1 MTQVLR
7 HVASAVISASLTMAG
22 THGKAAAQQSY
33 MALPAPQK
41 LELPPQ
47 PWEGDQQPH
56 TLSVVEWNRDGFRF
70 WGWYGLNN
78 GRGMGLMRSHDLV
91 HWTKYEG
98 NPLWLNARW
107 PSAVEVAEDGAKVL
121 YLAITRDYDTPSS
134 RIVLARSEDGIHLA
148 ELGNLVDKVPNQRN
162 QNPNLFH
169 DPVSGTF
176 YLTFYRGN
184 DTDSFDLIS
193 KNAPTPQRLAQAP
206 ERRLM
211 HTTQTVAAPNLLYA
225 PRGGQG
231 HRGVYYLATEIFP
244 GRYGNDKGDDWQVK
258 VFVSSRPDGQF
269 KPVAGNP
276 VQSGGRACLFQH
288 EFGGR
293 FYGYQSRIDHSTEQW
308 DMEVL
313 VTDMP

>member
-1 MTQVLR
+1 MMHKQRLL
-7 HVASAVISASLTMAG
+7 ASTIAAAGLLLAGSLGDAG
-22 THGKAAAQQSY
+22 TPQHY
-33 MALPAPQK
+33 LTLPAPQK
-41 LELPPQ
+41 LDLPPQ
-47 PWEGDQQPH
+47 GWEGDQQPH
-56 TLSVVEWNRDGFRF
+56 TLSVVEWNRDGFRY

-91 HWTKYEG
+91 HWIRYEA
-98 NPLWLNARW
+98 NPLWLDARW
-107 PSAVEVAEDGAKVL
+107 PSVVKVSEGSGEVL

-184 DTDSFDLIS
+184 DIDSFDLIS
-193 KNAPTPQRLAQAP
+193 KNAPTPQRLTQAP
-206 ERRLM
+206 EHRLM

-225 PRGGQG
+225 PHAGPG
-231 HRGVYYLATEIFP
+231 HSGVYYLATEIFP
-244 GRYGNDKGDDWQVK
+244 GRYGNNKDTDWQVK
-258 VFVSSRPDGQF
+258 VFASSRPDGPF
-269 KPVAGNP
+269 RPVTGNP

-288 EFGGR
+288 VFDGK
-293 FYGYQSRIDHSTEQW
+293 FYGYQSRIDHTREQW

-313 VTDMP
+313 VADMP